1 MKSSWGRGRKG
12 ELCICYFGTYSMEEG
27 YPRNRVI
34 IDGLKKNGVDVVEC
48 HEDLWQG
55 TSEKLEG
62 IKDGLA
68 VLKKSLHIIKAYLS
82 LIKKFKNAGNYD
94 ALIVGYAGHIDIFLA
109 KVLNLF
115 RKKPLIFDAFLSLY
129 DTVVMDRKIVSQNSL
144 KAKFLWLIDR
154 WSCRVADG
162 VLLDTQAHVDYFVRE
177 FRLPA
182 EKFYAIP
189 VGSSLA
195 LQPLSPTS
203 SNSPLS
209 QRGDRGDLNVLYFG
223 SYIPLHGVDVILKAA
238 KIIQDKGNG
247 LPSVIPAQAGIQN
260 AGRGLDSHS
269 PLKACGDKLRGNDD
283 VVGNCSDDK
292 KIVFI
297 LIGTGQLLPAMKE
310 LTSRLELKNI
320 IFIDRFV
327 REEELMGYIMEAD
340 ICLGVF
346 GQTEKASRVIP
357 CKVYNCLAMG
367 KPLVTMS
374 SPAMGGILTHTENAY
389 LCNPGDPEALADA
402 VITLKNDKVLR
413 ENIGKSGKEFFER
426 NFSTVVIGRRI
437 LDIVEGVICCR

>member
-144 KAKFLWLIDR
+144 KAELLWLIDH
-154 WSCRVADG
+154 WSCRMADA
-162 VLLDTQAHVDYFVRE
+162 VLLDTPAHVDYFVRE

-189 VGSSLA
+189 VGSYLA
-195 LQPLSPTS
+195 S
-203 SNSPLS
+203 SESCRIPLS
-209 QRGDRGDLNVLYFG
+209 QETSNPPIPQIPLKPPLLKGEISFPPFRKGGKGGFDRGFSDEHQKEWKDRFTVLYFG

-238 KIIQDKGNG
+238 KIIQENKVKGEKG
-247 LPSVIPAQAGIQN
+247 GFKH
-260 AGRGLDSHS
+260 GF
-269 PLKACGDKLRGNDD
+269 
-283 VVGNCSDDK
+283 SDDRE
-292 KIVFI
+292 IIFTLV
-297 LIGTGQLLPAMKE
+297 GTGQLLPAMKE
-310 LTSRLELKNI
+310 LASRLELKNV

-327 REEELMGYIMEAD
+327 REEELMGYIQQAD
-340 ICLGVF
+340 IC
-346 GQTEKASRVIP
+346 
-357 CKVYNCLAMG
+357 
-367 KPLVTMS
+367 
-374 SPAMGGILTHTENAY
+374 
-389 LCNPGDPEALADA
+389 
-402 VITLKNDKVLR
+402 
-413 ENIGKSGKEFFER
+413 
-426 NFSTVVIGRRI
+426 
-437 LDIVEGVICCR
+437 